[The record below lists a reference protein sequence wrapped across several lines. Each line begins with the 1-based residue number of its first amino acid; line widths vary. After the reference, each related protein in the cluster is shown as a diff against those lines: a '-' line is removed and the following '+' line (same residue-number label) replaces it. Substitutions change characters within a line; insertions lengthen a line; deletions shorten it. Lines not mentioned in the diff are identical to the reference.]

1 MIFPLIFW
9 SFIFAIS
16 LFLLIKGSD
25 WFVENAEKIGLAL
38 KISPFIIGVTI
49 VAIGTSFPE
58 LFSSIAAVLKNA
70 TEVVGANVV
79 GSNIFNILVI
89 IGVSAVV
96 ARKLIVTRSLIDL
109 DAPLL
114 ALSTIILIFVCLDKR
129 INFAEGIILL
139 FTFLI
144 YLSYTILQRKEEK
157 EEETP
162 EIVEVLPSRVER
174 REKEAG
180 IVEKEIVRE
189 VRLETKTFVLL
200 ILGIVFVLIGADWT
214 IDSLIKLSEILKVSP
229 ALISII
235 ALAAGTSLPELVVS
249 AMAAAKKK
257 YEISIGNIFGSNV
270 FNGSLILGV
279 SSLIKPLIIDNLT
292 FYVGLPFLIASTLI
306 FVISGISRRIH
317 VWEGS
322 MYLLIYLL
330 FLAKLFNLF

>member
-1 MIFPLIFW
+1 MISSLIFW
-9 SFIFAIS
+9 AFVFLIS
-16 LFLLIKGSD
+16 LFLLVKGSD
-25 WFVENAEKIGLAL
+25 WFVESAEKIGLAL

-49 VAIGTSFPE
+49 VSIGTSFPE
-58 LFSSIAAVLKNA
+58 LFSSIAAVLKNT
-70 TEVVGANVV
+70 TEVISANVI

-89 IGVSAVV
+89 IGLSAVV

-114 ALSTIILIFVCLDKR
+114 ALSTVVLLFVCLDKK
-129 INFAEGIILL
+129 INFGEGIILL
-139 FTFLI
+139 LAYLVYFL
-144 YLSYTILQRKEEK
+144 YTIYQRKG

-180 IVEKEIVRE
+180 IIEKEAVEK
-189 VRLETKTFVLL
+189 VRLDVKTFVLL
-200 ILGIVFVLIGADWT
+200 FLGIFFVLFGADWT
-214 IDSLIKLSEILKVSP
+214 INSIIKLSELLKVSP

-270 FNGSLILGV
+270 FNGSFIVGICA
-279 SSLIKPLIIDNLT
+279 LIKPLVIDNLT
-292 FYVGLPFLIASTLI
+292 FSVGLPFLITSTLL

-317 VWEGS
+317 IWEGS
-322 MYLLIYLL
+322 MYLIVYLL
-330 FLAKLFNLF
+330 FLVKLFNLF

>member
-1 MIFPLIFW
+1 MELILW
-9 SFIFAIS
+9 ALVFIFS
-16 LFLLIKGSD
+16 LFLLVKGSD

-49 VAIGTSFPE
+49 VALGTSLPE
-58 LFSSIAAVLKNA
+58 LFSSLVGVLKNN
-70 TEVVGANVV
+70 TEIAVSNVV

-89 IGVSAVV
+89 IGSSAVV

-114 ALSTIILIFVCLDKR
+114 ALST
-129 INFAEGIILL
+129 AILL
-139 FTFLI
+139 FVFLDQKINFGEGIVFLLTFLI
-144 YLSYTILQRKEEK
+144 YLLYTIYRRKGASE

-162 EIVEVLPSRVER
+162 EIVEVLPSRVTR

-180 IVEKEIVRE
+180 VAEKEAVEK
-189 VRLETKTFVLL
+189 VRLDFKTFIFLF
-200 ILGIVFVLIGADWT
+200 LGIAFVLFGANWT
-214 IDSLIKLSEILKVSP
+214 INSLIKLSEILKVSP

-235 ALAAGTSLPELVVS
+235 ALSAGTSLPELAVS
-249 AMAAAKKK
+249 VMAAAKKK
-257 YEISIGNIFGSNV
+257 YEISIGNIFGSNI

-279 SSLIKPLIIDNLT
+279 CALFKPLIVDNLT
-292 FYVGLPFLIASTLI
+292 FSVGLPFLIASTLL
-306 FVISGISRRIH
+306 FVISSISRRIH
-317 VWEGS
+317 IWEGS

>member
-1 MIFPLIFW
+1 MIPSLIFW
-9 SFIFAIS
+9 AFVFLVS
-16 LFLLIKGSD
+16 LFLLVKGSD
-25 WFVENAEKIGLAL
+25 WFVESAEKIGLAL

-49 VAIGTSFPE
+49 VSIGTSFPE
-58 LFSSIAAVLKNA
+58 LFSSIAAVLKNT
-70 TEVVGANVV
+70 TEVVSANVI

-89 IGVSAVV
+89 IGLSAVV

-114 ALSTIILIFVCLDKR
+114 ALSTVVLLFVCLDKK
-129 INFAEGIILL
+129 INFGEGIVLL
-139 FTFLI
+139 LAYLVYFL
-144 YLSYTILQRKEEK
+144 YTIYQRKGE

-162 EIVEVLPSRVER
+162 EIIEVLPSRVER

-180 IVEKEIVRE
+180 IIEKEAVEKI
-189 VRLETKTFVLL
+189 RLDVKTFVLL
-200 ILGIVFVLIGADWT
+200 FLGIAFVLFGADWT
-214 IDSLIKLSEILKVSP
+214 INSIIKLSEILKISP

-249 AMAAAKKK
+249 IMAAAKKK

-270 FNGSLILGV
+270 FNGSFIVGICA
-279 SSLIKPLIIDNLT
+279 LIKPLVIDNLT
-292 FYVGLPFLIASTLI
+292 FSVGLPFLIVSTLL

-317 VWEGS
+317 IWEGS

>member
-1 MIFPLIFW
+1 LFPL
-9 SFIFAIS
+9 
-16 LFLLIKGSD
+16 
-25 WFVENAEKIGLAL
+25 V
-38 KISPFIIGVTI
+38 P
-49 VAIGTSFPE
+49 SFPE
-58 LFSSIAAVLKNA
+58 LFSSIAAVLKNT
-70 TEVVGANVV
+70 TEVISANVI

-89 IGVSAVV
+89 IGLSAVV

-114 ALSTIILIFVCLDKR
+114 ALSTVVLLFVCLDKK
-129 INFAEGIILL
+129 INFGEGIILL
-139 FTFLI
+139 LAYLVYFL
-144 YLSYTILQRKEEK
+144 YTIYQRKG

-180 IVEKEIVRE
+180 IIEKEAVEK
-189 VRLETKTFVLL
+189 VRLDVKTFVLL
-200 ILGIVFVLIGADWT
+200 FLGIFFVLFGADWT
-214 IDSLIKLSEILKVSP
+214 INSIIKLSELLKVSP

-270 FNGSLILGV
+270 FNGSFIVGICA
-279 SSLIKPLIIDNLT
+279 LIKPLVIDNLT
-292 FYVGLPFLIASTLI
+292 FSVGLPFLITSTLL

-317 VWEGS
+317 IWEGS
-322 MYLLIYLL
+322 MYLIVYLL
-330 FLAKLFNLF
+330 FLVKLFNLF

>member
-9 SFIFAIS
+9 VFVFVVS
-16 LFLLIKGSD
+16 LFLLVKGSD
-25 WFVENAEKIGLAL
+25 WFVESAEKIGLAL

-49 VAIGTSFPE
+49 VSIGTSFPE
-58 LFSSIAAVLKNA
+58 LFSSIAAVLKNT
-70 TEVVGANVV
+70 TEIVGANII

-89 IGVSAVV
+89 IGLSAVV
-96 ARKLIVTRSLIDL
+96 ARKLVVTRSLIDL

-114 ALSTIILIFVCLDKR
+114 ALSTVVLLFVCLDKK
-129 INFAEGIILL
+129 INFGEGIVLL
-139 FTFLI
+139 LAYLVYFL
-144 YLSYTILQRKEEK
+144 YTIYQRKGE

-180 IVEKEIVRE
+180 IIEKEAVEKI
-189 VRLETKTFVLL
+189 RLDVKTFVLL
-200 ILGIVFVLIGADWT
+200 FLGITFVLFGADWT
-214 IDSLIKLSEILKVSP
+214 INSIIKLSEILKISP

-235 ALAAGTSLPELVVS
+235 ALAAGTSLPELAVS
-249 AMAAAKKK
+249 TMAAAKKK

-270 FNGSLILGV
+270 FNGSFIVGICA
-279 SSLIKPLIIDNLT
+279 LIKPLVIDNLT
-292 FYVGLPFLIASTLI
+292 FSVGLPFLIVSTLL

-317 VWEGS
+317 IWEGS